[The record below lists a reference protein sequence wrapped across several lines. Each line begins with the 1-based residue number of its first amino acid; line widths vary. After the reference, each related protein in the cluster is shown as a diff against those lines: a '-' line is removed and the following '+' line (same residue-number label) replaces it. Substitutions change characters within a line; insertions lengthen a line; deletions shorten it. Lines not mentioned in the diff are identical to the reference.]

1 MSVSTKARTAAP
13 APELPRTTSWTAER
27 IAKLSMIE
35 VRQLK
40 DNAVRLG
47 EPEIAALCDKAM
59 TDLRRIASAARK
71 AAPPKPAKRKVK
83 PTEVP
88 QD

>member
-1 MSVSTKARTAAP
+1 MNAKAKTPAP
-13 APELPRTTSWTAER
+13 PPELPRTTSWTAER
-27 IAKLSMIE
+27 IAKLNMVE

-59 TDLRRIASAARK
+59 TELRRIASAARK
-71 AAPPKPAKRKVK
+71 AAAPKPRKAK
-83 PTEVP
+83 PAEVP

>member
-1 MSVSTKARTAAP
+1 MSAKAKTAAP
-13 APELPRTTSWTAER
+13 PPELPRTTSWTAER
-27 IAKLSMIE
+27 IAKLNMIE

-40 DNAVRLG
+40 DNALRLG

-59 TDLRRIASAARK
+59 TELRRIATAARK
-71 AAPPKPAKRKVK
+71 AAPPKPRKVK
-83 PTEVP
+83 PTVVP